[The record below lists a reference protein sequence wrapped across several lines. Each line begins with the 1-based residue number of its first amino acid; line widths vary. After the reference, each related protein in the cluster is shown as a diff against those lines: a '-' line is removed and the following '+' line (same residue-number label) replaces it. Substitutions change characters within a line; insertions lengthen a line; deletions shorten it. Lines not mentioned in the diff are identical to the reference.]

1 MKWTIQHL
9 NRYQFDSL
17 KFDTTLSDFNERF
30 SHPDITHIEDV
41 HVEGRMIIRDAKY
54 IFQLFIETVIH
65 MQCALTLVDVPVF
78 ISLDVE
84 EIFSDHLDDHLI
96 TGNEIDLIPIVWMNI
111 VAEKPMRVIADGA
124 QRQFV
129 EAEEPSKQHPGLKSL
144 EKFK

>member
-17 KFDTTLSDFNERF
+17 KFETTLSDFNERF
-30 SHPDITHIEDV
+30 SHPDITQIEDV
-41 HVEGRMIIRDAKY
+41 NVEGRMIIRDAKY

-65 MQCALTLVDVPVF
+65 MQCALTLVDVPVA
-78 ISLDVE
+78 IQLDVE
-84 EIFSDHLDDHLI
+84 EIFSDDPADHLI
-96 TGNEIDLIPIVWMNI
+96 LGNDIDLYPIVWMNI

-129 EAEEPSKQHPGLKSL
+129 EAKEPSKQHPGLKGL